1 MKKAL
6 FAALFLILSV
16 GLFAQQIESGVF
28 EVNYNTKGFTL
39 HENDGTRIITQEVR
53 FKTPFETIPSVVCG
67 INKLDGDK
75 DKNLRIDVAATAISR
90 DGFVLRIKTW
100 GDSKIF
106 EVGGS
111 WVAHN

>member
-1 MKKAL
+1 MKKVL

-28 EVNYNTKGFTL
+28 DVNSNTKGYTL
-39 HENDGTRIITQEVR
+39 DKNSGDRIFTQEVR
-53 FKTPFETIPSVVCG
+53 FASPFETIPNVVVAV
-67 INKLDGDK
+67 NKLEADK
-75 DKNLRIDVAATAISR
+75 TQNVRIDVQATAISR

-100 GDSKIF
+100 GDSKVNV
-106 EVGGS
+106 VGGS

>member
-28 EVNYNTKGFTL
+28 DVNTNTKGYTL
-39 HENDGTRIITQEVR
+39 SQNSGDRIYTQEVR
-53 FKTPFETIPSVVCG
+53 FTKPFETMPNVVVAV
-67 INKLDGDK
+67 NKLEADK
-75 DKNLRIDVAATAISR
+75 SQNVRIDVQATAISR

-100 GDSKIF
+100 GDSKINV
-106 EVGGS
+106 VGGS